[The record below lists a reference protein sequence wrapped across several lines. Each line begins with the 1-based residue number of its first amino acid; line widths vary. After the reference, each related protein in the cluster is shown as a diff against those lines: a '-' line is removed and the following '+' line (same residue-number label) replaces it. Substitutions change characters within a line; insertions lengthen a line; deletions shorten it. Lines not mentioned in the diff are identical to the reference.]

1 MYLFTNGKLRHD
13 NIDPYL
19 PSSVARDPTLFDFF
33 GPADPM
39 PHLDKNDKPIDP
51 SKQYITLG
59 DVQYANN
66 AIDMFN
72 GFKTT
77 LTQMIESMYP

>member
-1 MYLFTNGKLRHD
+1 
-13 NIDPYL
+13 
-19 PSSVARDPTLFDFF
+19 
-33 GPADPM
+33 M